1 MLPGTSAIIRRL
13 ENPPVETVVDAD
25 ASVAHYW
32 LEVWRYREL
41 LRIFAWR
48 DLTVRYR
55 QAALGVLWAVGRPLL
70 MAAIFSL
77 VFGSIAGL
85 STGGPPYLLLVLA
98 ALLVWQM
105 FAGAVQDAAQSLVS
119 NAALVTK
126 VYFPRVLAPA
136 GAAAVSVVDALVSL
150 VVLVVLSVILGVYPS
165 LLALVAVSLVLAMT
179 SGLALG
185 VGLWLAAL
193 NVRYRDVRLVLP
205 FLLQMGLY
213 VSPVGFA
220 SDVIPDR
227 WQPLFEANPLVS
239 LIDACRFLLLGT
251 AAPAPSAVA
260 WTVAWT
266 GASLGSGLWYF
277 RRTERAFADVI

>member
-13 ENPPVETVVDAD
+13 ENPPAETVVDAD

-227 WQPLFEANPLVS
+227 WQPIFEANPLVS